1 MDDRILIEARRIT
14 KTFPGVR
21 ALDNVDLELRAGET
35 LSSWGRTAPENRR

>member
-35 LSSWGRTAPENRR
+35 HILLGEKAPENRR